1 MSIQA
6 TAKGAKVSHETP
18 FAYLQASLEYN
29 DYDYLLPH
37 LYDEYKEYK
46 EFFQR
51 DNHRG
56 KRYIIMDNSLHELG
70 VPYSK
75 GRMISII
82 EEIKPD
88 EFIVPDAWEDAT
100 LSMRQAK
107 EWSFIELPKGVTKVA
122 VVQGKSFDDVVKCY
136 QTYKWLGY
144 TKIAFSYGASYYND
158 IFPHPNKDVGKAL
171 GRQLVISK
179 MINMGLIGKTDRIH
193 LLGCSLPQEFLYY
206 KDIKQIETID
216 TSNPIMAAFD
226 GTLYKGWGLNS
237 KPKTKIDEVINSE
250 WDESIYEGIK
260 HNTTYFKLLNN
271 IT

>member
-1 MSIQA
+1 M
-6 TAKGAKVSHETP
+6 KVSHEIP
-18 FAYLQASLEYN
+18 VAYLEDSKQFN

-37 LYDEYKEYK
+37 LYDTHEGYREYFQKYK
-46 EFFQR
+46 N
-51 DNHRG
+51 D
-56 KRYIIMDNSLHELG
+56 RYVVMDNSLHELG

-82 EEIKPD
+82 EDIKPD

-100 LSMRQAK
+100 TSMRQAK
-107 EWSFIELPKGVTKVA
+107 EWSFIELPEGVKKVA
-122 VVQGKSFDDVVKCY
+122 VVQGKSFNDVVKCY

-179 MINMGLIGKTDRIH
+179 MIDMGIICKTDEIH

-206 KDIKQIETID
+206 KDIKQIKSID
-216 TSNPIMAAFD
+216 TSNPVMAAFD
-226 GTLYKGWGLNS
+226 GTTYKYWGLDS
-237 KPKTKIDEVINSE
+237 KPRTKIDEVVNSDFDSE
-250 WDESIYEGIK
+250 VWDRILWNTES
-260 HNTTYFKLLNN
+260 FKIINN
-271 IT
+271 I

>member
-1 MSIQA
+1 MSIEA
-6 TAKGAKVSHETP
+6 SAKGAIVSHEIP
-18 FAYLQASLEYN
+18 FTYLQASLEFN

-37 LYDEYKEYK
+37 LYDQFEEYK

-51 DNHRG
+51 SNHAG
-56 KRYIIMDNSLHELG
+56 KRHIIMDNSLHELG
-70 VPYSK
+70 APYSK

-100 LSMRQAK
+100 QSMRQAK
-107 EWSFIELPKGVTKVA
+107 EWSFIELPEGVKKVA

-158 IFPHPNKDVGKAL
+158 IFPHPNKDIGKAL

-179 MINMGLIGKTDRIH
+179 MINMGLIGKSDKIH

-206 KDIKQIETID
+206 KDVKQIVSID
-216 TSNPIMAAFD
+216 TSNPVMAAFD
-226 GTLYKGWGLNS
+226 GTLYNNWGLDS
-237 KPKTKIDEVINSE
+237 KPKTKIDEVIDAKF
-250 WDESIYEGIK
+250 DEAIYEAIR
-260 HNTTYFKLLNN
+260 HNTTYFKLINN

>member
-1 MSIQA
+1 M
-6 TAKGAKVSHETP
+6 KVSHEIP
-18 FAYLQASLEYN
+18 FAYLEASLEFN

-37 LYDEYKEYK
+37 LYDQFEEYK

-51 DNHRG
+51 SNHAGR
-56 KRYIIMDNSLHELG
+56 RYIIMDNSLHELG

-75 GRMISII
+75 GKMISII

-107 EWSFIELPKGVTKVA
+107 EWSFIELPEGVKKVA
-122 VVQGKSFDDVVKCY
+122 VVQGKSFNDVVKCY

-158 IFPHPNKDVGKAL
+158 ICKHPNKDWGKAI
-171 GRQLVISK
+171 GRLAVISD
-179 MINMGLIGKTDRIH
+179 MIDMGLIGKSDEIH

-206 KDIKQIETID
+206 KDIKQIKTID
-216 TSNPIMAAFD
+216 TSNPVMAAFD
-226 GTLYKGWGLNS
+226 GTIYNSWGLDS
-237 KPKTKIDEVINSE
+237 KPKTKIDEVIDAEFNE
-250 WDESIYEGIK
+250 AVYEVIK
-260 HNTTYFKLLNN
+260 HNTTSFKLMNN
-271 IT
+271 IV

>member
-1 MSIQA
+1 M
-6 TAKGAKVSHETP
+6 KVSHEVP
-18 FAYLQASLEYN
+18 IAYLEASLDFN
-29 DYDYLLPH
+29 HYDYLLPH
-37 LYDEYKEYK
+37 LYDEYEGYR
-46 EFFQR
+46 EFFNTNK
-51 DNHRG
+51 D
-56 KRYIIMDNSLHELG
+56 RYVIMDNSLHELG

-82 EEIKPD
+82 EDIKPN
-88 EFIVPDAWEDAT
+88 EFIVPDAWEDAVT
-100 LSMRQAK
+100 SMRQAK
-107 EWSFIELPKGVTKVA
+107 EWSFIELPEGVTKVA
-122 VVQGKSFDDVVKCY
+122 VVQGKSLHEVIKCY

-158 IFPHPNKDVGKAL
+158 IFPHPNKDIGKAL

-179 MINMGLIGKTDRIH
+179 MIDMGLIGNSDRIH

-206 KDIKQIETID
+206 NDIKQIETID

-226 GTLYKGWGLNS
+226 GDTYKNWGLNH

-250 WDESIYEGIK
+250 FNSDVLNKIK
-260 HNTTYFKLLNN
+260 HNTTFFKYINN